1 MSLLYF
7 LKTTIYTFRVYLTIT
22 FKAMEAKICQRRRRE
37 GVIQYLVKTGSGA
50 DWINADEL
58 SSPRGM
64 KMIEVFM
71 VKKSDKI

>member
-1 MSLLYF
+1 
-7 LKTTIYTFRVYLTIT
+7 
-22 FKAMEAKICQRRRRE
+22 MEAKICQRRRRE